1 VPNGRILPLFPLHSV
16 LFPGAVLPLRVFEER
31 YKQLVQH
38 CLESDRTL
46 GIVLIR
52 SGSEVGAP
60 ATPFEV
66 GTLAR
71 IIRTDAQQDGKI
83 NLAVLGERRFR
94 IRSLVEGESY
104 LVGDV
109 ELLADGEASVSSDLI
124 ERLRRQFSEYVGTL
138 RQLAHRP
145 AGTVQMPDG
154 ILELS
159 YAVASSLQI
168 PRQEQQSLLE
178 VPVADR
184 LEREHEVLR
193 REMVLLRRLGAVT
206 ARRLVTPSEL
216 ASN

>member
-1 VPNGRILPLFPLHSV
+1 MLNGRILPLFPLHSV

-38 CLESDRTL
+38 CLEGDRTL

-60 ATPFEV
+60 AIPFEV

-83 NLAVLGERRFR
+83 SLAVLGESRFR
-94 IRSLVEGESY
+94 IRSFVEGRPY
-104 LVGDV
+104 LVGNV
-109 ELLADGEASVSSDLI
+109 ELLADEETDVSFDLI
-124 ERLRRQFSEYVGTL
+124 EQLRRQFANYVGTL

-145 AGTVQMPDG
+145 AGTVKMPDG
-154 ILELS
+154 FLELS

-168 PRQEQQSLLE
+168 PRQEQQALLE
-178 VPVADR
+178 VSVVDR

-206 ARRLVTPSEL
+206 ARRLVTPNEL